1 MPRASGSPRT
11 RTVDRVAITA
21 VMPVI
26 ALLPAWAI
34 AVGVF
39 WWVTSLFH
47 QISYLTFAGVW
58 LLLCV
63 VLFWKPTQLLF
74 LRRLLG
80 ARKPTREERD
90 DLQRAWLV
98 VAQAHHIAPNKFVLA
113 VIDADDLNAFACGG
127 HLVVVSSFAV
137 AELTHQELTGVLAH
151 ELRHH
156 IGSHTIALTIG
167 QWLSIPII
175 LLAHIGFFFQNVAQA
190 ATESLTPSSSALNL
204 LGRIS
209 TGIITIVAWLFIADL
224 RLAQSVGNFVGKG
237 AEFVA
242 DAHAVEM
249 GFGRELSS
257 ALRKVIEQGGG
268 ERPSNWRDRIVSSH
282 PPARTRVARIDAQIR
297 QRTSRSP
304 RQH

>member
-1 MPRASGSPRT
+1 MPRVSQSPST
-11 RTVDRVAITA
+11 RTIDKVAITA
-21 VMPVI
+21 IIPVV

-39 WWVTSLFH
+39 WWATSLFH
-47 QISYLTFAGVW
+47 QFSYLMFAGIW
-58 LLLCV
+58 LIFVV

-74 LRRLLG
+74 LRQLLG
-80 ARKPTREERD
+80 ARKPTRQERD

-98 VAQAHHIAPNKFVLA
+98 VAQAHHISPRKFVLA
-113 VIDADDLNAFACGG
+113 VIDSDDLNAFASGG
-127 HLVVVSSFAV
+127 HLVIVSSFAIT
-137 AELTHQELTGVLAH
+137 ELTHDELTGVIAH
-151 ELRHH
+151 EVRHH

-175 LLAHIGFFFQNVAQA
+175 VLAQIGFFFQNVAQA
-190 ATESLTPSSSALNL
+190 ATESMTPHSSLLNL

-209 TGIITIVAWLFIADL
+209 TGLITIISWLFIADL
-224 RLAQSVGNFVGKG
+224 RLAQLVGNYVGKG

-242 DAHAVEM
+242 DAHAVNM
-249 GFGRELSS
+249 GFGRQLSS

-282 PPARTRVARIDAQIR
+282 PPARTRIARIDALIR
-297 QRTSRSP
+297 QQTSRP
-304 RQH
+304 HRQV

>member
-1 MPRASGSPRT
+1 MGATRA
-11 RTVDRVAITA
+11 
-21 VMPVI
+21 
-26 ALLPAWAI
+26 
-34 AVGVF
+34 
-39 WWVTSLFH
+39 
-47 QISYLTFAGVW
+47 
-58 LLLCV
+58 
-63 VLFWKPTQLLF
+63 
-74 LRRLLG
+74 
-80 ARKPTREERD
+80 ER
-90 DLQRAWLV
+90 
-98 VAQAHHIAPNKFVLA
+98 I
-113 VIDADDLNAFACGG
+113 
-127 HLVVVSSFAV
+127 
-137 AELTHQELTGVLAH
+137 

-304 RQH
+304 RQSSPMMELPTEFIDSSK

>member
-1 MPRASGSPRT
+1 MPRAPGSPRT

-47 QISYLTFAGVW
+47 QISYLAFAGAW

-80 ARKPTREERD
+80 ARKPNREERD

-209 TGIITIVAWLFIADL
+209 TGIITIIAWLFIADL
-224 RLAQSVGNFVGKG
+224 RLAQSVGNFVG
-237 AEFVA
+237 
-242 DAHAVEM
+242 
-249 GFGRELSS
+249 
-257 ALRKVIEQGGG
+257 
-268 ERPSNWRDRIVSSH
+268 
-282 PPARTRVARIDAQIR
+282 
-297 QRTSRSP
+297 
-304 RQH
+304 